1 MLALLIV
8 ALTINAGLIAT
19 WVYQARMLA
28 RERAERR
35 ITDAMHARDVQA
47 LGHHHKR
54 QHAEHDREAAVLQA
68 AASVIDRALRGDR
81 GGNSHE

>member
-28 RERAERR
+28 RERAQRR
-35 ITDAMHARDVQA
+35 IVDAMHARDAQA
-47 LGHHHKR
+47 LGRHHR
-54 QHAEHDREAAVLQA
+54 QQLTQHESDAAVLMA
-68 AASVIDRALRGDR
+68 AASVIDHALRGDR
-81 GGNSHE
+81 EGDGHE